1 MSDGFF
7 KRGKIWWFRT
17 DPLTGKQASS
27 GKRDIKSAELEYRE
41 RSRRATNPD
50 YRPET
55 TEDNSLNGWAVKF
68 VEHKEATKSAATA
81 KFYAAKL
88 GHLVRIFGADTPI
101 SNALRPTQF
110 DAYALAR
117 KAEGARPTTIRK
129 EIGAARTLA
138 RFAAR
143 AGGYHGRPELFMPG
157 DLSDD
162 YEPGE
167 RFLTPSELVSL
178 LAELPEH
185 RAAHVALAVAI
196 GCRFSETFRVMPADV
211 DTGAWLVTIRGTKTK
226 RSRATVPVAEPF
238 RELLRAA
245 LPYLPLRPW
254 LNSNMKRDLAKACTK
269 AGIAPVTSND
279 LRRTHGTWLAEA
291 GVSDEHI
298 GKVLRHA
305 DGRMARRVYGKLGPE
320 RLGAILSATIV
331 QQLSPRSD
339 ATSAETPVIADE
351 STEGDMRIEN
361 PRVGGSTPSRDTAK
375 NQPSQEVG
383 EFAKHQD
390 VAPGTAK
397 ARSVRNENA
406 TADGG
411 AFVKRRSPVRN
422 WESAPAVRQLPGEQ
436 SGNSAESAGPDLVSQ
451 AGPNSVVHRL
461 PGDSLRVEPTT
472 RAGNADPSDPGFGWL
487 GPQPPPSEAGDI
499 GQSLYWLGVA
509 R

>member
-41 RSRRATNPD
+41 RARRATNPD
-50 YRPET
+50 YRAEA
-55 TEDNSLNGWAVKF
+55 TEDASLNGWAVKF
-68 VEHKEATKSAATA
+68 VEHKEATKSKATA
-81 KFYAAKL
+81 SFYEKKL

-101 SNALRPTQF
+101 SNALRPIQF
-110 DAYALAR
+110 DAYALTR
-117 KAEGARPTTIRK
+117 KTEGARATTIRK

-143 AGGYHGRPELFMPG
+143 AGGFHGRPELFMPS

-167 RFLTPSELVSL
+167 RFLTPPELDRL
-178 LAELPEH
+178 LSALPAH

-196 GCRFSETFRVMPADV
+196 GCRFSETFRVTRADV

-238 RELLRAA
+238 RPLLVAA
-245 LPYLPLRPW
+245 LPYLPLRRW
-254 LNSNMKRDLAKACTK
+254 LNSNMKRDLAYACRR

-320 RLGAILSATIV
+320 KLGALLSATIT
-331 QQLSPRSD
+331 QQLPARGESSAAESP
-339 ATSAETPVIADE
+339 AITDE

-361 PRVGGSTPSRDTAK
+361 PRVGGSIPSRDTEK
-375 NQPSQEVG
+375 
-383 EFAKHQD
+383 
-390 VAPGTAK
+390 TAK
-397 ARSVRNENA
+397 FQGYSDGEACRVVAQTDANSRNVRNESA
-406 TADGG
+406 TEVTNGRRETEGPRGSNRAPRIAGRAAPAGASASDDGG
-411 AFVKRRSPVRN
+411 RCAGGTGYRDDQRDH
-422 WESAPAVRQLPGEQ
+422 APQGQVTPPTG
-436 SGNSAESAGPDLVSQ
+436 SGL
-451 AGPNSVVHRL
+451 
-461 PGDSLRVEPTT
+461 
-472 RAGNADPSDPGFGWL
+472 ADPAWFGPKLPPETEGDFAWL
-487 GPQPPPSEAGDI
+487 RGA
-499 GQSLYWLGVA
+499 L
-509 R
+509 